1 MVGNSQKQPLTAAS
15 VLTPK
20 KVEGRCH
27 QSPQHGDPDNRSWV
41 TLPKVPPVSVPPVS
55 VPETHRGHLT
65 SVQPTCIHVMST
77 TVIWLPDV
85 SINIQ

>member
-27 QSPQHGDPDNRSWV
+27 QSPQQGPPDNRSWV
-41 TLPKVPPVSVPPVS
+41 TLPKVPPVSVP
-55 VPETHRGHLT
+55 ETYRGHLT
-65 SVQPTCIHVMST
+65 SIQPTCIHVMST
-77 TVIWLPDV
+77 TVTWLPDV